1 MTSLLLIAFAVF
13 AILGVP
19 IAFAF
24 GLSALA
30 GLLWAGMPFNILAEK
45 MVFSVDSFPLMA
57 IPFFMLAGELM
68 VEGGIMQRLVALANA
83 VVGNIRGGLAQSCV
97 LSGVGLAMVSG
108 TAVADAVALNS
119 AMGRPMAKAYGVPFS
134 SGVIAAAANLGPIIP
149 PSTPMIL
156 YGTLAG
162 SLVPVSDLFAAGFI
176 PGLLIAFGMMATIY
190 VIAVRRGYPRTGSP
204 FSFPF
209 FLQRLREAFLVLM
222 MPVVVIGGIIFGVFT
237 ATEGGAIAV
246 AYGLLAGFFITRK
259 LKVKALPGIFLR
271 AVVTSAVVG
280 ALIAFA
286 SPLTF
291 LFSISGIPE
300 AIGGFF
306 SGIQAGPTVFLLLVF
321 VMLMIVGIFIE
332 PASAY
337 ILLVP
342 IFAPLA
348 PKFGIDSIHFATVF
362 ILTLIIGML
371 TPPVGALLFV
381 MTGVNKVSLGA
392 LSRELVPFIAIQ
404 FGVVLLIIFWP
415 DLATWLPRLIR
426 NL

>member
-1 MTSLLLIAFAVF
+1 MTGLLVAAFAIF

-30 GLLWAGMPFNILAEK
+30 GLLWAGMPFNVLAEK

-97 LSGVGLAMVSG
+97 LSGVGLSMVSG
-108 TAVADAVALNS
+108 TAVADAVALNA

-156 YGTLAG
+156 YATLAG

-176 PGLLIAFGMMATIY
+176 PGLLIGLGMMVAIY
-190 VIAVRRGYPRTGSP
+190 IIAVRRGYPRTGSA
-204 FSFPF
+204 FSFGV
-209 FLQRLREAFLVLM
+209 FLTRLRQAFLVLL
-222 MPVVVIGGIIFGVFT
+222 MPVVVIGGIVFGAFT

-246 AYGLLAGFFITRK
+246 AYALLAGFLITRT
-259 LKVKALPGIFLR
+259 LRFKALPGIFLR

-300 AIGGFF
+300 LIGDFF
-306 SGIQAGPTVFLLLVF
+306 RDISAGPTAFLLAVF
-321 VMLMIVGIFIE
+321 VMLVIVGIFIE

-342 IFAPLA
+342 IFAPMA

-381 MTGVNKVSLGA
+381 MTGVNKISLGT
-392 LSRELVPFIAIQ
+392 LSRELIPFIAIQ
-404 FGVVLLIIFWP
+404 FGVVVAIIFWP
-415 DLATWLPRLIR
+415 DLATWLPQLIR